1 MLLFFFFTICN
12 LISHIPDKTQPP
24 SLPMTYVFLDVSY
37 ITLKGIIVR
46 FRHQTEDID
55 EVFLPSLFE
64 NSALSFQVYFN
75 SIPILPHFSIPLPNS
90 HASSASEEKL
100 DSQSKPLCYIWLKI
114 SVSSWGHL
122 DVRQTTSPHV
132 VSWCVYVRSV
142 GNIPLLMKPLF
153 PFLHG
158 ESVALPQD
166 GF

>member
-24 SLPMTYVFLDVSY
+24 SLPMTYIFLDVSY
-37 ITLKGIIVR
+37 ITSKGIMVR
-46 FRHQTEDID
+46 FRHQMEDID

-100 DSQSKPLCYIWLKI
+100 DSQSKPLCYIWLKNLCI
-114 SVSSWGHL
+114 KLRTLRRKANHVTPRCVL
-122 DVRQTTSPHV
+122 MCVRKKCVKHPTSDETT
-132 VSWCVYVRSV
+132 
-142 GNIPLLMKPLF
+142 
-153 PFLHG
+153 
-158 ESVALPQD
+158 LPI
-166 GF
+166 FTW